1 MFDKQHEINQ
11 AVFITDKE
19 LRNLQHSSYMYKDFP
34 LALIFCREF
43 KRKGKFK
50 KFNLHELRNFF
61 TRHSA
66 KEIEILFS
74 DQSYLLIR
82 FEDRKAYVTHPSVL
96 FFDSIDIP

>member
-1 MFDKQHEINQ
+1 MSDKKHEINQ

-61 TRHSA
+61 TSFS
-66 KEIEILFS
+66 IYSLF
-74 DQSYLLIR
+74 LLL
-82 FEDRKAYVTHPSVL
+82 EYNE
-96 FFDSIDIP
+96 